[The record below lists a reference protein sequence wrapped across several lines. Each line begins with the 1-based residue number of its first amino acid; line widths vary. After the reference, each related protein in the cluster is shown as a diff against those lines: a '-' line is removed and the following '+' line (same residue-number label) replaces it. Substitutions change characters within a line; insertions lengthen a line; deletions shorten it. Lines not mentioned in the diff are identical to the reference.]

1 MAGSLG
7 HLAATV
13 TLNIDPF
20 KQSSAALTS
29 TIKNTN
35 AALKTQD
42 AAAKAYGN
50 SLNGLK
56 ANYSTM
62 QQQMR
67 NYQARLKEQEAT
79 YARLSKQ
86 TASTSGEQEKL
97 TRRQQNAAAQV
108 NKTKAN
114 MMQLD
119 AAMGKTNKQIAL
131 QENGFYK
138 VGTRLTEVSG
148 KMGRFS
154 DKMGSIGNTMTTR
167 VTAPIVAG
175 FGYAAKSAI
184 DFNSQIAN
192 IAPLLKANGESA
204 SQVKSEMTQMSDASK
219 KWATEYGVS
228 TDKINAGM
236 TELVKRGYSANQTMG
251 AMPSILNA
259 AKASGDDFNDVMTV
273 STSTLEQ
280 FGLKS
285 NSTAGMLKNT
295 ERVTDSLTYT
305 ANATA
310 AGFTDMGDAMTYV
323 GPTAHSAGI
332 SLEETAAAIG
342 LMSNQGIEGS
352 VAGTALRSALT
363 RLMKPSRQNVQ
374 GFKELGINV
383 EDFKNHS
390 LTLPEILDKIKTN
403 TQGWT
408 KEQKASAVAM
418 AFGTEAQAG
427 MNALINE
434 GGGALTDLTKKTK
447 EASGSTKE
455 IADTMNNTSASKIA
469 RFKESLHVLAIT
481 VGEKLTPTL
490 MPLVKDLTNVVKKFA
505 ELDDSQQQT
514 ILKSV
519 ALVAAIGPVAK
530 TMQGIGTISKVTTG
544 SVGLLAKGIGNT
556 MVAFNRT
563 SSAGTKLLSM
573 FSSGAEGATLFAGKT
588 ATAAKAATTVG
599 SAAVEGASGAATLAG
614 GMEGAAGAASGFAL
628 MSGPVALGI
637 AGVVAAVAGGVW
649 AWNSWGKQAWESS
662 VETSKWGTTVGKKAD
677 TALTHMKDFNG
688 QASQALKEFDDN
700 ASESASSIGKSFKGM
715 SDQISQTADDANK
728 KLTEGLKGL
737 PDDVAEIVG
746 KAAEKQKKN
755 NEKIKKNAKQTSDN
769 VNDIVKNAAKK
780 HRGYTDDE
788 NQYILNSKKKMNDD
802 EIKLLGISGKKK
814 TEVEKALN
822 SDVEKL
828 TTIQAGQRVKTL
840 QGAFKKEQSE
850 YKKQSSMIK
859 NLRKQGLISEK
870 DYQKAMSKLSDEHS
884 TSMDKQGKKYVELAK
899 QAGHSVADIKA
910 TLKEYGISYDEVT
923 KKSKKNADTISTSN
937 SRIADTASKMSKV
950 TKSAGEQWNKMVL
963 DPKTGRIKTD
973 AQKTINDTAKTG
985 MGWAQLQFELKHAK
999 ITSNAKSM
1007 IGEAAIQSG
1016 RWNDL
1021 PWKEKET
1028 MIRVQGDEDLTK
1040 VVKHIDNWDKLTPKQ
1055 QTAIVRAK
1063 GQKELS
1069 IAMINAGEWND
1080 MSMKDKQAL
1089 VNTSGEK
1096 DLVDLLTQTGTWNG
1110 LSMHAKEAVI
1120 TGKGNAEVV
1129 DQLKNIGKWNDL
1141 TPNQKDLIINNK
1153 ASRKIVDALIDA
1165 GQWDGLTLDEKNAV
1179 INDDATGKLIGAM
1192 VQAGVWQGLSL
1203 DDKDAIV
1210 NDKATAKLV
1219 QPLYQA
1225 GLWNGLDVKAHDA
1238 IIQDKASAPVVAA
1251 MVKAGTWDGLT
1262 LDEKDAII
1270 NTDNSAKDLGNL
1282 VGSYVSFNDMPEKQK
1297 NIIVNSDDA
1306 MAKFFD
1312 AGNTLTRWN
1321 MKKAD
1326 RKKLV
1331 AENQDILDKTKN
1343 GEKAVVD
1350 YNGKKVIVKKLGGND
1365 VELEGAVNDAK
1376 DAINRHN
1383 KKKANKK
1390 NLKGDAEDVKKKSKE
1405 STDAVQRHNDKK
1417 VDRKDYKGDASNN
1430 KQASKESQNATQ
1442 RHNDKKEK
1450 DKYYKG
1456 HDKSSGPAS
1465 SAIRAILRWNG
1476 QSPVVHSFVTVVSR
1490 IFRHAKGTNDSGE
1503 EIAMVN
1509 DERGSMFR
1517 ELIKLPTGEQ
1527 FIPQGRNIMVA
1538 LPKHSQV
1545 VPARETSRMFSGI
1558 KQYANGTPGYSK
1570 VVNDFTTLN
1579 SGLTDYSNSTTNTNN
1594 SDNSKLVNNQ
1604 NIKVNVTVNGSGGD
1618 GQQIGQ
1624 QTADIIEQKFREMF
1638 NNQSTAFGGGSIA

>member
-86 TASTSGEQEKL
+86 TASTSEEQEKL

-119 AAMGKTNKQIAL
+119 AAMQSTNKQITL
-131 QENGFYK
+131 QNSGWQKASDKLGTFGNQATRAGEK
-138 VGTRLTEVSG
+138 MSAVGT
-148 KMGRFS
+148 
-154 DKMGSIGNTMTTR
+154 TMTTR

-192 IAPLLKANGESA
+192 IAPLLQANGESA

-219 KWATEYGVS
+219 KWATEYGIS

-363 RLMKPSRQNVQ
+363 RLMKPSRQNIQ

-390 LTLPEILDKIKTN
+390 LTLPEILDKIKNN

-434 GGGALTDLTKKTK
+434 GGGALTDLTNKTK
-447 EASGSTKE
+447 KASGSTKE
-455 IADTMNNTSASKIA
+455 IAETMNNTSASKIA

-490 MPLVKDLTNVVKKFA
+490 MPLVKDLTNVVKKFS
-505 ELDDSQQQT
+505 EMDSSTQQT
-514 ILKSV
+514 IIKTV
-519 ALVAAIGPVAK
+519 ALTAAIGPVL
-530 TMQGIGTISKVTTG
+530 GIFGKLTSTIG
-544 SVGLLAKGIGNT
+544 
-556 MVAFNRT
+556 RT
-563 SSAGTKLLSM
+563 STAISVVTGGFARFKAAGEL
-573 FSSGAEGATLFAGKT
+573 GATGAQKFKSMLSKGAFEAGSFAGKT
-588 ATAAKAATTVG
+588 TTAAKAATAVG
-599 SAAVEGASGAATLAG
+599 TEATAGSKGAGLLSKMLSGAGLAATGASSAIVPVGLA
-614 GMEGAAGAASGFAL
+614 
-628 MSGPVALGI
+628 V
-637 AGVVAAVAGGVW
+637 AGVTAVVAGGVW
-649 AWNSWGKQAWESS
+649 AWNSWGKRAWESS
-662 VETSKWGTTVGKKAD
+662 AETSKWGTTVGKKAD

-688 QASQALKEFDDN
+688 QASQALREFDGN
-700 ASESASSIGKSFKGM
+700 TSESASSIGKSFKGM

-737 PDDVAEIVG
+737 PDDVAEIVS

-802 EIKLLGISGKKK
+802 EIKLLGLSGKKK
-814 TEVEKALN
+814 AQ
-822 SDVEKL
+822 
-828 TTIQAGQRVKTL
+828 IQKILSEDTKNIT
-840 QGAFKKEQSE
+840 KKEAGNKLRTLEASMNKEQAA
-850 YKKQSSMIK
+850 YKKQAKQIKALYKNHFIK
-859 NLRKQGLISEK
+859 NKK
-870 DYQKAMSKLSDEHS
+870 DYNKAMSKLDEDQKK
-884 TSMDKQGKKYVELAK
+884 SMDKQGKKYVELGEIAEHQVGSI
-899 QAGHSVADIKA
+899 QAYLNSM
-910 TLKEYGISYDEVT
+910 GISYEDTANHTEKAA
-923 KKSKKNADTISTSN
+923 KKVSTSN
-937 SRIADTASKMSKV
+937 SRIADTASKMSKI

-1096 DLVDLLTQTGTWNG
+1096 DLADLLTKTGTWNN
-1110 LSMHAKEAVI
+1110 LSMKAKEAVV

-1129 DQLKNIGKWNDL
+1129 DQLKNIGEWNKLD
-1141 TPNQKDLIINNK
+1141 PKQKDLIVNNE

-1179 INDDATGKLIGAM
+1179 VRDNASGKLIGAM
-1192 VQAGVWQGLSL
+1192 VKAGVWQGLNL
-1203 DDKDAIV
+1203 EDKNAIV
-1210 NDKATAKLV
+1210 HDKATAKLV

-1238 IIQDKASAPVVAA
+1238 IINDKASAPVVAA
-1251 MVKAGTWDGLT
+1251 MVKAGTWNDLPVA
-1262 LDEKDAII
+1262 EKDAII
-1270 NTDNSAKDLGNL
+1270 NSKNSATDLGNL
-1282 VGSYVSFNDMPEKQK
+1282 IGSYVSFDQMPEAQK

-1321 MKKAD
+1321 MSKAD
-1326 RKKLV
+1326 NKKLT
-1331 AENQDILDKTKN
+1331 AENLDVLEKTKT
-1343 GEKAVVD
+1343 GEKAVGT
-1350 YNGKKVIVKKLGGND
+1350 YNGKPVIIKKLRGDKAQLIGEINSSS
-1365 VELEGAVNDAK
+1365 
-1376 DAINRHN
+1376 DAINKHN
-1383 KKKANKK
+1383 KKKVDTKK
-1390 NLKGDAEDVKKKSKE
+1390 
-1405 STDAVQRHNDKK
+1405 
-1417 VDRKDYKGDASNN
+1417 YKGDASNN
-1430 KQASKESQNATQ
+1430 KQASKESRDATQRHNKKKVDTKKYKGDASKNKQASQESQNATQ
-1442 RHNDKKEK
+1442 RHNNKKAHTK
-1450 DKYYKG
+1450 KYKG
-1456 HDKSSGPAS
+1456 DAGDVIKKSKA
-1465 SAIRAILRWNG
+1465 AIGAISNWNR
-1476 QSPVVHSFVTVVSR
+1476 QNPVVHSFVTVVSK

-1545 VPARETSRMFSGI
+1545 VPARETSRMFGGI

-1579 SGLTDYSNSTTNTNN
+1579 SGLTDYSNSTTNNNN

-1618 GQQIGQ
+1618 GQQ
-1624 QTADIIEQKFREMF
+1624 TADIIEQKFREMF